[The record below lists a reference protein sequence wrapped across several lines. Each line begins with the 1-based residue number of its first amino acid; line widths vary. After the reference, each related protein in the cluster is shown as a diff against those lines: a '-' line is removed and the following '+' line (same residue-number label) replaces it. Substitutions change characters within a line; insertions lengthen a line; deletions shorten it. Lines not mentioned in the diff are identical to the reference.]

1 MIHWTEQQ
9 ILRVCSTL
17 LQCNTHC
24 VISVLLCS
32 EILVERS
39 YIRVSGTGTSVFSL
53 EEHGGMLT
61 K

>member
-1 MIHWTEQQ
+1 MTHWTEQQ

-39 YIRVSGTGTSVFSL
+39 YLRVSGTGTSVFSL